1 MYDYLVMFLKS
12 RVMNGLSDRYDQL
25 RINIEGEEKTNNWL
39 ESFLKKKYH
48 KKIYLKLFILEE
60 IIFHIEEKKNQ
71 IFYDGEKSLLLFF
84 NEIKKISEYNKF
96 ISSN

>member
-39 ESFLKKKYH
+39 ESF
-48 KKIYLKLFILEE
+48 
-60 IIFHIEEKKNQ
+60 
-71 IFYDGEKSLLLFF
+71 
-84 NEIKKISEYNKF
+84 
-96 ISSN
+96 